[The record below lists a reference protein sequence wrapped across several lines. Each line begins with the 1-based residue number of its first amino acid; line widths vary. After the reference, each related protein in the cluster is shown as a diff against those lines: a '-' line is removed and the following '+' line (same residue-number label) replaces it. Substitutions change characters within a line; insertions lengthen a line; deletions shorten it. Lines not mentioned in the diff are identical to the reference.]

1 VATPRLHPETI
12 AAINQQVDLV
22 DIVSEHI
29 VLRKSGANFRG
40 ACPFHQGSNA
50 TALSVNPAKQI
61 YHCFSCGA
69 SGNAFQFLM
78 KIGDRSFHEV
88 ALDLARKHNIPLQTL
103 EPEQS
108 QEFQRQLS
116 HREQLYELI
125 GLAASFYQ
133 HALYASQGQSALT
146 YLSQKRQIQPE
157 TIQTFQLGYAPA
169 GWDTLYGY
177 LVNQRRFPASLVEE
191 AGLIVPR
198 KAGSG
203 YYDRF
208 RDRLMIPIC
217 DLQGKPIAFGG
228 RSLGD
233 EEPKYLNSPET
244 ALFHKGQILY
254 GLDRAK
260 DGIAK
265 QDRAIVV
272 EGYFDAI
279 ALHQAGISE
288 AVATMGVALQAD
300 QVRQLLRYTE
310 SKRIIL
316 NFDADKAGTTA
327 AERAIAGFQDLIY
340 SGTVQLRILTL
351 PQGKDADEFL
361 CHNSSQDYR
370 ELAQNAPLFLD
381 WQIELALL
389 GKKLN
394 QADQFQQASQAISKL
409 LSHLPDTTLRS
420 HYIHK
425 CAQKLSQGNS
435 QLALRLEQDLRRQLH
450 HQIRR
455 DRWYSHRNQTSDNP
469 TSALQLAETQI
480 LQIYLHFSQYRSQI
494 YQFLEKEDLGFNL
507 GFSFS
512 NHRQL
517 WQIVL
522 DLLERGETDLEPRTS
537 QSDRLIYQ
545 LQTACMEIPDLA
557 QQLHHLLWL
566 DENDK
571 VSLLRPGMVIK
582 AAIARIQLIMTEKR
596 YRHWRNLWEKTD
608 LKANPELGYY
618 YQTQIHAEKNLIFT
632 LQQQIEVNL
641 KDLNSDLDPS
651 ETTDFEELEANM

>member
-1 VATPRLHPETI
+1 VATPRLHQETI
-12 AAINQQVDLV
+12 TAINQQVDLV

-61 YHCFSCGA
+61 YHCFNCGA

-88 ALDLARKHNIPLQTL
+88 ALDLARKHNIPLRTL

-108 QEFQRQLS
+108 QEFERQLS
-116 HREQLYELI
+116 HREQLYEVI
-125 GLAASFYQ
+125 GLAASFFQ
-133 HALYASQGQSALT
+133 HALNATQGQSALT
-146 YLSQKRQIQPE
+146 YLSQKRQLTTE

-169 GWDTLYGY
+169 GWDTLFGY

-198 KAGSG
+198 KAGNG

-244 ALFHKGQILY
+244 PLFHKGQVLY
-254 GLDRAK
+254 GLDRAR

-288 AVATMGVALQAD
+288 SIATMGVALQAD

-361 CHNSSQDYR
+361 RSHPSKAYR
-370 ELAQNAPLFLD
+370 ELTENAPLFLD

-425 CAQKLSQGNS
+425 CAQSLSQGNS

-450 HQIRR
+450 QQIRR
-455 DRWYSHRNQTSDNP
+455 DRWYSHRNPINDNP
-469 TSALQLAETQI
+469 TSALQLAETQL
-480 LQIYLHFSQYRSQI
+480 LQIYLHFSQYRSPI
-494 YQFLEKEDLGFNL
+494 YQFLEKEDLGF
-507 GFSFS
+507 SFA

-522 DLLERGETDLEPRTS
+522 DLLDQGKTDLEPCAS
-537 QSDRLIYQ
+537 QSDNLIHQ
-545 LQTACMEIPDLA
+545 LQNACIEIPDLA
-557 QQLHHLLWL
+557 QQLYHLLWL

-571 VSLLRPGMVIK
+571 VALLRPSMVIK

-596 YRHWRNLWEKTD
+596 YRHWRDLWEKTD
-608 LKANPELGYY
+608 LKVNPDLGYY

-641 KDLNSDLDPS
+641 KDLNSDLETADAEEEQDP
-651 ETTDFEELEANM
+651 EAI

>member
-1 VATPRLHPETI
+1 VATPRLHQETI

-61 YHCFSCGA
+61 YHCFNCGA

-78 KIGDRSFHEV
+78 KIGDRSFHDV
-88 ALDLARKHNIPLQTL
+88 ALELARKHNIPLRTL
-103 EPEQS
+103 EPEQT

-116 HREQLYELI
+116 HREQLYEVI

-133 HALYASQGQSALT
+133 HALYATQGQEAIA
-146 YLSQKRQIQPE
+146 YLSQKRKLTTE
-157 TIQTFQLGYAPA
+157 TIQSFQLGYAPA

-177 LVNQRRFPASLVEE
+177 LVNQRQYPASLVEE

-198 KAGSG
+198 KGGNG

-208 RDRLMIPIC
+208 RDRLMIPIL
-217 DLQGKPIAFGG
+217 DLQSKPIAFGG
-228 RSLGD
+228 RCLGD

-254 GLDRAK
+254 GLDRARN
-260 DGIAK
+260 GIAK

-272 EGYFDAI
+272 EGYFDLI

-288 AVATMGVALQAD
+288 AIATMGVALQVD
-300 QVRQLLRYTE
+300 QVRQILRYTE
-310 SKRIIL
+310 SKRIVL

-351 PQGKDADEFL
+351 PQGKDADEYL
-361 CHNSSQDYR
+361 QSHTNTEYVD
-370 ELAQNAPLFLD
+370 LVQNAPLFLD
-381 WQIELALL
+381 WQIDNTLF
-389 GKKLN
+389 GKQLN
-394 QADQFQQASQAISKL
+394 QADQFHQASQAIAKL

-420 HYIHK
+420 HYIHS
-425 CAQKLSQGNS
+425 CAQRLAQGNS

-455 DRWYSHRNQTSDNP
+455 DRWYNKQSNNSQSGDNP
-469 TSALQLAETQI
+469 TSALQLAETQL
-480 LQIYLHFSQYRSQI
+480 LQIYLHFSQYRRQI
-494 YQFLEKEDLGFNL
+494 YLILEKEALEFN
-507 GFSFS
+507 FS

-517 WQIVL
+517 WQIIL
-522 DLLERGETDLEPRTS
+522 DLLDNHKTNLEPC
-537 QSDRLIYQ
+537 SDQTDTLIRQ
-545 LQTACMEIPDLA
+545 LQNACIEIEDLA
-557 QQLHHLLWL
+557 QQLYHLLWL

-571 VSLLRPGMVIK
+571 IALLRPAMVIR
-582 AAIARIQLIMTEKR
+582 AAIARIKLIITEKR
-596 YRHWRNLWEKTD
+596 CRHWLDLLKQTD
-608 LKANPELGYY
+608 FMANPELGYY
-618 YQTQIHAEKNLIFT
+618 YQSQMQSEKNQILA
-632 LQQQIEVNL
+632 LQQQLEVNFS
-641 KDLNSDLDPS
+641 DLNTDL
-651 ETTDFEELEANM
+651 ETEDIDQNAEAVTIQ